1 MANADQIFTDE
12 QLQQQGQQI
21 DKSILQRAI
30 DGIQQGWEDLRIGDG
45 HAAGM
50 ARLGGHEIT
59 QALVAL
65 PDSNVR
71 PMDEPGVFGNPTPQI
86 VTSEMGFDQMF
97 DNYAN
102 RGTVHGQE
110 QDRGMER

>member
-30 DGIQQGWEDLRIGDG
+30 DGIKQGWEDLRIGDG
-45 HAAGM
+45 HAMGM
-50 ARLGGHEIT
+50 VRLGGHEIT
-59 QALVAL
+59 PALAAF
-65 PDSNVR
+65 PDTNVR
-71 PMDEPGVFGNPTPQI
+71 PLEEQGVFGNVTPQI

-97 DNYAN
+97 ENYAN
-102 RGTVHGQE
+102 RGMVHGQE
-110 QDRGMER
+110 QDRGTER